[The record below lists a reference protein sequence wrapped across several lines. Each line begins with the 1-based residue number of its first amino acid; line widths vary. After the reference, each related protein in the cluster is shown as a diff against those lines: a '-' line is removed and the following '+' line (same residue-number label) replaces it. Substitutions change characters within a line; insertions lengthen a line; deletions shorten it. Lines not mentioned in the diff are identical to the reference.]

1 MDFNKNLSF
10 LTNYLILIFR
20 VCLFTKFYPLTLSIK
35 SIQIG
40 MKIRPT
46 LFLLS
51 LLLGGWFSASIQ
63 FDSENAN
70 QIEEQKKLNHVV
82 LCWLKEP
89 GDRENIEKIIAM
101 TQSFQEIPEV
111 LDAQAGRGVL
121 SDRRIVD
128 DSFDVGI
135 LIQVQDEAAL

>member
-1 MDFNKNLSF
+1 
-10 LTNYLILIFR
+10 
-20 VCLFTKFYPLTLSIK
+20 
-35 SIQIG
+35 
-40 MKIRPT
+40 MKIQKT

-51 LLLGGWFSASIQ
+51 LLFVGCFSASIQ

-70 QIEEQKKLNHVV
+70 QIENQKKLHHVV

-89 GDRENIEKIIAM
+89 GHKENIEKIITM
-101 TQSFQEIPEV
+101 TQSFQSIPVV
-111 LDAQAGRGVL
+111 LDAQAGRVVM

-135 LIQVQDEAAL
+135 LIQVQNEEALKQYLDHPRHQKAKDEILLPLIEKVLVYDFME

>member
-1 MDFNKNLSF
+1 
-10 LTNYLILIFR
+10 
-20 VCLFTKFYPLTLSIK
+20 
-35 SIQIG
+35 
-40 MKIRPT
+40 MKIQKT

-51 LLLGGWFSASIQ
+51 LLFVGCFSASIQ

-70 QIEEQKKLNHVV
+70 QIENQKKLNHVV

-89 GDRENIEKIIAM
+89 GHKENIDKIITM
-101 TQSFQEIPEV
+101 TQSFQSIPVV
-111 LDAQAGRGVL
+111 LDAQAGRVVM

-135 LIQVQDEAAL
+135 LIQVQNEEALKQYLDHPRHQKAKDEILLPLIEKVLVYDFME

>member
-1 MDFNKNLSF
+1 
-10 LTNYLILIFR
+10 
-20 VCLFTKFYPLTLSIK
+20 
-35 SIQIG
+35 
-40 MKIRPT
+40 MKIQTT

-51 LLLGGWFSASIQ
+51 LLLGGCFSASIQ
-63 FDSENAN
+63 FDSGNAN

-111 LDAQAGRGVL
+111 LDAQAGRVVL

-135 LIQVQDEAAL
+135 LIQVQDKAALQQYLDHPKHQKAKDEILLPLIEKVLVYDFME

>member
-1 MDFNKNLSF
+1 
-10 LTNYLILIFR
+10 
-20 VCLFTKFYPLTLSIK
+20 
-35 SIQIG
+35 
-40 MKIRPT
+40 MKIQT
-46 LFLLS
+46 TFFLLS
-51 LLLGGWFSASIQ
+51 LFLSGCFSASFQ
-63 FDSENAN
+63 FDSGNAN

-111 LDAQAGRGVL
+111 LDANAGRVVL

-135 LIQVQDEAAL
+135 LIQVQDEAALQQYLDHPRHQKAKDEILLPLIEKVLVYDFMD